1 MNKFT
6 SSAIVLALALSL
18 GACTRITDGEVGV
31 RVSTSGV
38 IEQQELATGWH
49 QDIVGSVKSF
59 PIRQIAVQVA
69 DQKPMTADNSPLDDF
84 DATVVYNVIPDSVAE
99 MYRNKSK
106 SFHTQSSDGILLMG
120 SYMQTL
126 IKNAIVKSVR
136 QYKSL
141 EVNDNRGKI
150 EDEIQHIIQEQLKAE
165 GLDKSLVITAVQVSG
180 ITPNK
185 EIQRAATEY
194 VQSQNQLKIKLNEE
208 EIAKSE
214 ARRQAILSAN
224 AGQSIAYMQAQSQLL
239 IAQAV
244 KDGKVQTIIIPSN
257 LTALGNIA
265 GK

>member
-1 MNKFT
+1 MKKLISTFILG
-6 SSAIVLALALSL
+6 SALVL
-18 GACTRITDGEVGV
+18 GGCTRITDGEVGV

-49 QDIVGSVKSF
+49 QNFIGAVKSF

-120 SYMQTL
+120 NYMQTL

-141 EVNDNRGKI
+141 EVNDNRAKI

-165 GLDKSLVITAVQVSG
+165 GLDKALVITAVQVSG

-185 EIQRAATEY
+185 EIQRAATDY
-194 VQSQNQLKIKLNEE
+194 VRSQNELKIKLNEE

-224 AGQSIAYMQAQSQLL
+224 AGQSIAYMQAQSQLM
-239 IAQAV
+239 IAEAV
-244 KDGKVQTIIIPSN
+244 KNGKVQTIIIPSN
-257 LTALGNIA
+257 LTALGSFST
-265 GK
+265 K

>member
-1 MNKFT
+1 MKKFIT
-6 SSAIVLALALSL
+6 AIIL
-18 GACTRITDGEVGV
+18 GSTLILGGCTRITDGEVGV

-38 IEQQELATGWH
+38 IEQQELLTGWH
-49 QDIVGSVKSF
+49 QDVIGTVKTF

-84 DATVVYNVIPDSVAE
+84 DTTVVYNVIPDSVAE

-106 SFHTQSSDGILLMG
+106 SFHTPSSDGILLMG

-141 EVNDNRGKI
+141 EVNDNRAKI

-165 GLDKSLVITAVQVSG
+165 GLDKALVITAVQVSG

-194 VQSQNQLKIKLNEE
+194 VRSQNELKIKENEVQ
-208 EIAKSE
+208 IAKKE
-214 ARRQAILSAN
+214 AERQAILSAN
-224 AGQSIAYMQAQSQLL
+224 AGQSIAYMQAQSQLM

-257 LTALGNIA
+257 LTALGNIG